1 MVVYLRKPLIRDAE
15 EYLGMMSE
23 WEAEGGMIHPGLLR
37 RTGITYP
44 EWLAFLEEQRH
55 EATSRADRGPSE
67 LYFLAD
73 ASGCIYGAGSTR
85 YQEPKA
91 TEIGHVAY
99 GIRPAE
105 RGKGYGKLLLQLLLD
120 ICRLD
125 GRQQI
130 TANCRKEN
138 HASRAIIES
147 CGGVF
152 VGESPSDEGGV
163 QLHFSIDLGRKGRAM
178 ETRFRELER
187 LRFEARS
194 SEASALA
201 NAERRDDEKWQGVVA
216 EKDAHFAELEAQLA
230 KQKGG

>member
-1 MVVYLRKPLIRDAE
+1 MHGNATPAKCSVDAVQQAPSA
-15 EYLGMMSE
+15 L
-23 WEAEGGMIHPGLLR
+23 EG
-37 RTGITYP
+37 
-44 EWLAFLEEQRH
+44 AF
-55 EATSRADRGPSE
+55 A
-67 LYFLAD
+67 
-73 ASGCIYGAGSTR
+73 
-85 YQEPKA
+85 
-91 TEIGHVAY
+91 
-99 GIRPAE
+99 
-105 RGKGYGKLLLQLLLD
+105 LQK
-120 ICRLD
+120 R
-125 GRQQI
+125 
-130 TANCRKEN
+130 N
-138 HASRAIIES
+138 IES